1 MLREILEL
9 FYVYYVFYVDVK
21 FEDLIVDL
29 YEFEFKYKEFI
40 EKLLGEV
47 LVLGLCCVFYFLFFV
62 MMWEFCFRF
71 EKIIDDIWNEMDSF

>member
-29 YEFEFKYKEFI
+29 YEFELKYKEFI
-40 EKLLGEV
+40 EKFLGEV

-62 MMWEFCFRF
+62 MM
-71 EKIIDDIWNEMDSF
+71 